1 MTPKNYTIVSGGT
14 FRQRIP
20 RSELPDFLT
29 ISNDGLFW
37 VGRNR
42 MTVTTTDEYLE
53 MLISNTSSLAK
64 GDHEFKITGLDEYGD
79 IVILVY
85 GFIKVRG

>member
-14 FRQRIP
+14 FRQRIS

-29 ISNDGLFW
+29 ISNDGSFW
-37 VGRNR
+37 VGKNR
-42 MTVTTTDEYLE
+42 MTVTATDEYLE